1 MSQLKLAEIHQKLKD
16 FGITLEV
23 LSKLTNEEVIHLFN
37 YENAQMMD
45 RIDSDDLSTYYDI
58 TVWDWDEQFE
68 TNVANKGTE
77 HD

>member
-1 MSQLKLAEIHQKLKD
+1 MSNLKLAEIYQKLKD

-23 LSKLTNEEVIHLFN
+23 LSKLTNQEAIHLFN

-45 RIDSDDLSTYYDI
+45 SINSDDLSTYYDI
-58 TVWDWDEQFE
+58 TVWDWDEEFE
-68 TNVANKGTE
+68 TNVVNKETK

>member
-1 MSQLKLAEIHQKLKD
+1 MSNLKLAEIYQKLKD

-23 LSKLTNEEVIHLFN
+23 LSKLTNQEAIHLFN

-45 RIDSDDLSTYYDI
+45 SINSDDLSTYYDI
-58 TVWDWDEQFE
+58 TVWDWDEKFE
-68 TNVANKGTE
+68 TNVVNKKTE